1 VASCGVAQAYAR
13 TTLYAGELGYLDG
26 GYGRVAVN
34 DASAR
39 AECLCRLQGNKIG
52 VLENSEPFV
61 RSQSLTTRHRR
72 CSWR

>member
-1 VASCGVAQAYAR
+1 VASCGIAQAYAL

-26 GYGRVAVN
+26 GYGRGAVN
-34 DASAR
+34 DANAR
-39 AECLCRLQGNKIG
+39 AECPCRLQGSEVG

-61 RSQSLTTRHRR
+61 RSQSLTTKHLR